1 MTASIAIIGA
11 GGWGTAL
18 AITMARVHE
27 RVRLWVFESDLAETI
42 IRERKNP
49 IYLDGV
55 DIPSAVQISSSL
67 DEVLDGADVV
77 ISAMPSHVCR
87 QVWQQMLP
95 HVRPDMKLVT
105 ATKGIETGS
114 LMRMSE
120 VIDDVVGAAFKPR
133 IAAISGPTFALE
145 VARRKPTALVVA
157 SPDEKLRLELQQEL
171 AAPQFRLYTN
181 SDIVGV
187 EIGASV
193 KNIIAIAAGVV
204 SGLNLGHN
212 ATAAL
217 ITRGLVEIMRLAEA
231 CGGRKDTL
239 SGLAGLGDLVLTCTG
254 HLSRNRQVGVALG
267 GGKTKAEIIANM
279 RMVAEGIKTSESTVK
294 LANKLGVEMPISRR
308 IYAVL
313 YEDKNLSEAIGEL
326 MERELK
332 EE

>member
-1 MTASIAIIGA
+1 MTTSIAVIGG

-27 RVRLWVFESDLAETI
+27 RVGLWTFESDLAETM
-42 IRERKNP
+42 RRDRKNP

-55 DIPSAVQISSSL
+55 DIPATIQISDSV
-67 DEVLDGADVV
+67 EQVLDGADIV

-87 QVWQQMLP
+87 NVWHQMLP
-95 HVRPDMKLVT
+95 FIKREMKLVT
-105 ATKGIETGS
+105 ATKGIETGT
-114 LMRMSE
+114 LMRMSQ
-120 VIDDVVGAAFKPR
+120 VIEDVVGEDARQR
-133 IAAISGPTFALE
+133 IAAISGPTFAME
-145 VARRKPTALVVA
+145 VAQGKPTALVVA
-157 SPDEKLRLELQQEL
+157 SPDKALRVALQQEL

-181 SDIVGV
+181 PDIVGV

-193 KNIIAIAAGVV
+193 KNIIAIATGVV

-217 ITRGLVEIMRLAEA
+217 ITRGLVEIKRLAQA

-254 HLSRNRQVGVALG
+254 QLSRNRQVGIALG
-267 GGKTKAEIIANM
+267 EGKTKAEIISSM
-279 RMVAEGIKTSESTVK
+279 RMVAEGIRTSESTVT
-294 LANKLGVEMPISRR
+294 LAGKLGVEMPIAQQ

-313 YEDKNLSEAIGEL
+313 YENKNLQQAINEL

-332 EE
+332 QE

>member
-27 RVRLWVFESDLAETI
+27 EVRLWVFEPELAEI
-42 IRERKNP
+42 ISRDRKNP

-55 DIPSAVQISSSL
+55 DIPPSVEVSSSVE
-67 DEVLDGADVV
+67 EVLNGADVV

-87 QVWQQMLP
+87 QVWAQMLP
-95 HVRPDMKLVT
+95 HVRPEMKLVT

-120 VIDDVVGAAFKPR
+120 VIDDVVGGAFKPR

-145 VARRKPTALVVA
+145 VAMGRPTALVVA
-157 SPDEKLRLELQQEL
+157 SPDDQLRVELQQEL

-181 SDIVGV
+181 PDIVGV

-212 ATAAL
+212 AAAAL
-217 ITRGLVEIMRLAEA
+217 ITRGLVEITRLAQA

-239 SGLAGLGDLVLTCTG
+239 AGLAGLGDLVLTCTG

-267 GGKTKAEIIANM
+267 EGKTKAEIISNM
-279 RMVAEGIKTSESTVK
+279 RMVAEGIKTSESAVR
-294 LANKLGVEMPISRR
+294 LANKLGVEMPIAQR

-313 YEDKNLSEAIGEL
+313 HEGKNLQEAISEL

>member
-1 MTASIAIIGA
+1 MTTSIAVIGG

-27 RVRLWVFESDLAETI
+27 RVGLWTFESDLAETM
-42 IRERKNP
+42 RRDRNNP

-55 DIPSAVQISSSL
+55 DIPATIQISDSV
-67 DEVLDGADVV
+67 EQVLDGADIV

-87 QVWQQMLP
+87 NVWVQMLP
-95 HVRPDMKLVT
+95 YIKPEMKLVT
-105 ATKGIETGS
+105 ATKGIETGT

-120 VIDDVVGAAFKPR
+120 VIEDVVGEGARQR
-133 IAAISGPTFALE
+133 IAAISGPTFAME
-145 VARRKPTALVVA
+145 VAQGKPTALVVA
-157 SPDEKLRLELQQEL
+157 SPDKALRVALQQEL

-181 SDIVGV
+181 PDIVGV

-193 KNIIAIAAGVV
+193 KNIIAIATGVV

-217 ITRGLVEIMRLAEA
+217 ITRGLVEIKRLAQA
-231 CGGRKDTL
+231 CGGHKDTL

-254 HLSRNRQVGVALG
+254 QLSRNRQVGIALG
-267 GGKTKAEIIANM
+267 EGKTKAEIISSM
-279 RMVAEGIKTSESTVK
+279 RMVAEGIKTSESTVT
-294 LANKLGVEMPISRR
+294 LAGKLGVEMPIAQQ

-313 YEDKNLSEAIGEL
+313 YENKNLQQAINEL

-332 EE
+332 QE